1 MDSTETETGSD
12 ARPEPGARLEVDEV
26 VGFRARKS
34 IKVAPG
40 IRLNV
45 SRSGIGASAGVRG
58 ARHSVHSSGRRTTMI
73 GDPIFGV
80 GYMKQTG
87 GGKRRGSRSRSGAQ
101 ATRPPQP
108 DERPVKPGLFAPK
121 GEKRL
126 YKALKANDV
135 DAIVRVGE
143 DFPPWRVAA
152 YSIAGYLLSEDQPER
167 AATLLALV
175 LDSGNDPASDPFI
188 RKYLRTKAT
197 LDIAPGIEA
206 ELPLDRDTVGLLLA
220 ELRQEAG
227 DLQAAVS
234 AVEQLEPTTYSA
246 VSLAEL
252 YTQLGRHEDVIEL
265 TEGLKN
271 EDDATALLLVYRAV
285 ALRESGFLD
294 GSLEAFKESLRSRS
308 RGEAIRKLALSE
320 RAITYLA
327 QNKKVM
333 ARKDLERI
341 LAEDF
346 GYEGVR
352 ERLAELSDG

>member
-1 MDSTETETGSD
+1 
-12 ARPEPGARLEVDEV
+12 
-26 VGFRARKS
+26 
-34 IKVAPG
+34 
-40 IRLNV
+40 
-45 SRSGIGASAGVRG
+45 
-58 ARHSVHSSGRRTTMI
+58 MI

-87 GGKRRGSRSRSGAQ
+87 GGGRRGSGSRSSAQ
-101 ATRPPQP
+101 AARPAPQP
-108 DERPVKPGLFAPK
+108 AERPVKPGFFAPQ

-126 YKALKANDV
+126 YKAVKAS
-135 DAIVRVGE
+135 DAEAMVRVGE
-143 DFPPWRVAA
+143 DFPAWRVAA
-152 YSIAGYLLSEDQPER
+152 YSIAGYLLSEDQTER

-206 ELPLDRDTVGLLLA
+206 ELPLDRDAVGLLLA

-227 DLQAAVS
+227 DLEAAVS
-234 AVEQLEPTTYSA
+234 TVEQLEPTTYSA

-327 QNKKVM
+327 QNKKGM

-341 LAEDF
+341 LAVDS

-352 ERLAELSDG
+352 ERLANLSGG